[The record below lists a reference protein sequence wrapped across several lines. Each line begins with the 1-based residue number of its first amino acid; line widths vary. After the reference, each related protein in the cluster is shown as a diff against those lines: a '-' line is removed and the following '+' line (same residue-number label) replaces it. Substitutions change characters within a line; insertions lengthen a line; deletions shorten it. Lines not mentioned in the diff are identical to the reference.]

1 MSLIFTASFVSLCKD
16 VAVTYVDSCY
26 HDLLT
31 LKKFCITVPDNS
43 SWSNVC
49 YMTTG
54 WLWTL
59 KKTERQRIDAF
70 QLRCWR
76 RLLKSP
82 LDSKEIKPVNPKGN
96 RPWIFIGITDAEV
109 EAPVFWSS
117 DENSQFTG
125 KVPDAGKDWG
135 QKEKR
140 MSKDERAGWHHQC
153 KWHELGQTLGD
164 AEGQGGLVCGSL
176 WGHKEL
182 DTTGQLNTMCVIT
195 ALFKNCHCF
204 CFPDS

>member
-96 RPWIFIGITDAEV
+96 RPWIFIERTDAEAK
-109 EAPVFWSS
+109 APIFWPP
-117 DENSQFTG
+117 DVKSQLI
-125 KVPDAGKDWG
+125 GKDPDSGKNWG
-135 QKEKR
+135 QEGKGATE
-140 MSKDERAGWHHQC
+140 DEMFGWHHSLNG
-153 KWHELGQTLGD
+153 HEFEQTPGEC
-164 AEGQGGLVCGSL
+164 EGQGSPVCCSL
-176 WGHKEL
+176 WGHKESKV
-182 DTTGQLNTMCVIT
+182 T
-195 ALFKNCHCF
+195 
-204 CFPDS
+204 